1 MGLLRHMEQTQFYS
15 SPPKDLGDGCH
26 RLCSQS
32 CRSFPPRCQ
41 RLINCADVT
50 GLVSEREKFG
60 PLSSLFLRESHG
72 IGPDKAFGGLEPW
85 TRMIWVGPGDG
96 LPIWNF

>member
-1 MGLLRHMEQTQFYS
+1 MEQTQFYFS
-15 SPPKDLGDGCH
+15 GPPGCGRRCH
-26 RLCSQS
+26 RLCLQS
-32 CRSFPPRCQ
+32 SRLFPG
-41 RLINCADVT
+41 LIDCANVT
-50 GLVSEREKFG
+50 GLVCEREKFG

-72 IGPDKAFGGLEPW
+72 IGPDKAFGGLERG

>member
-1 MGLLRHMEQTQFYS
+1 MWASVVTASVAVLSLVST
-15 SPPKDLGDGCH
+15 
-26 RLCSQS
+26 
-32 CRSFPPRCQ
+32 SFPALNQLRQC
-41 RLINCADVT
+41 N
-50 GLVSEREKFG
+50 GSGSEREKFG
-60 PLSSLFLRESHG
+60 PLSSLFLRESHGG

>member
-1 MGLLRHMEQTQFYS
+1 MEQTQFYS
-15 SPPKDLGDGCH
+15 SGPPGCGR
-26 RLCSQS
+26 RLSPPLLQS
-32 CRSFPPRCQ
+32 SRSFPPRFQ
-41 RLINCADVT
+41 RLINCANVT
-50 GLVSEREKFG
+50 DLVSEREKFG
-60 PLSSLFLRESHG
+60 PLSSLFLRESHGG